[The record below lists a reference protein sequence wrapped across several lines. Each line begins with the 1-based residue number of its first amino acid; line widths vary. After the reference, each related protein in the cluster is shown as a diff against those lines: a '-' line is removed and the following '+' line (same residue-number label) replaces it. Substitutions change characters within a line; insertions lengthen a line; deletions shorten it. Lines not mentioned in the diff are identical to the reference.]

1 MDILR
6 AAIIGSM
13 FVVIICNHC
22 LIFSAIRLMPLIHHF
37 NVDCWVLY
45 SLAIVNSIHPWNW
58 LLIVPLLSWY
68 VQSPSSLFQL
78 YVHHPSIVGWP
89 SYLYEFHA
97 CSFQLHLQRGHFLI
111 GFLSLCPQF
120 IDCIISRCNHVDELW
135 LSLCNEQRWGFHL
148 IWLIVNSGIISLRGG
163 DFCILLS
170 SWLLLPRM
178 HSIP

>member
-22 LIFSAIRLMPLIHHF
+22 LIFSAIRWMPLIHHF

-45 SLAIVNSIHPWNW
+45 SIAIVNSIHPWNW
-58 LLIVPLLSWY
+58 LLIVPLSSWY
-68 VQSPSSLFQL
+68 LQSPSSLFQL
-78 YVHHPSIVGWP
+78 YAHHPSIVGWP

-111 GFLSLCPQF
+111 GCLSLCPQF
-120 IDCIISRCNHVDELW
+120 IDCIISRLSMQSCGWAALQRAAMGFPSHLVDCQHRHHQPPQQQL
-135 LSLCNEQRWGFHL
+135 LHSTKL
-148 IWLIVNSGIISLRGG
+148 VTSSPSNS
-163 DFCILLS
+163 
-170 SWLLLPRM
+170 
-178 HSIP
+178 

>member
-22 LIFSAIRLMPLIHHF
+22 LIFSVIQLMPLIHHF

-45 SLAIVNSIHPWNW
+45 SLSIVNSIHPWNW

-68 VQSPSSLFQL
+68 LQSPSSLFQL
-78 YVHHPSIVGWP
+78 YLHHPSIVDWP

-97 CSFQLHLQRGHFLI
+97 CSFQLNLQRGHFLI
-111 GFLSLCPQF
+111 GCLSLCPQF
-120 IDCIISRCNHVDELW
+120 IDCISRCNHVDELW
-135 LSLCNEQRWGFHL
+135 SVIVALQRAAMGFPAHL
-148 IWLIVNSGIISLRGG
+148 VDCQQRHHQPPRRQ
-163 DFCILLS
+163 LLHSTKLVTS
-170 SWLLLPRM
+170 SP
-178 HSIP
+178 SNA